1 MSARR
6 WLAVICGG
14 AAVAAVGAVFIFRG
28 KLGIRAVGG
37 ISNGLSW
44 FGLGGR
50 WLGLPALWSNL
61 EVVTV
66 D

>member
-1 MSARR
+1 MNARR
-6 WLAVICGG
+6 WLAVVCGA

-44 FGLGGR
+44 FGLGG
-50 WLGLPALWSNL
+50 GG
-61 EVVTV
+61 
-66 D
+66 

>member
-6 WLAVICGG
+6 WLAVICG
-14 AAVAAVGAVFIFRG
+14 AAAAVGAVFIFRG

-44 FGLGGR
+44 FGLGGGR